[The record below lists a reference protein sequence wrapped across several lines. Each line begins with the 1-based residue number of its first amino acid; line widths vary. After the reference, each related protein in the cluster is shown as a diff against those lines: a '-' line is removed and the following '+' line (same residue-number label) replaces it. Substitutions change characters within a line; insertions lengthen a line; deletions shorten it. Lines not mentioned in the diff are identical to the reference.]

1 MLNRARPGVSRRVL
15 VRMWVRM
22 LVLVLAVLAAA
33 LTARLGFWQLDRA
46 RQKLDLQDRIQSR
59 QALPPLAQAELA
71 RSAAAADAQHYR
83 RISLRGRWLAE
94 HTLYLDNRQMNARQG
109 FFVVT
114 PLLLAGGDAVLVQR
128 GWTPRDFSDRSKV
141 LPLQTPTGEVEVLGR
156 IAPPPSKLFELGGAE
171 SGPIRQNLDLTALA
185 LEIHLPLRPLS
196 VQQIASVGQAASAA
210 TPDDTLLRQW
220 PAPAVDVGKHQGYAF
235 QWFALCA
242 LITGLT
248 LWFQILSP
256 RPRL

>member
-1 MLNRARPGVSRRVL
+1 MLNLGRLRLSRRGVA
-15 VRMWVRM
+15 
-22 LVLVLAVLAAA
+22 LVLAVLAAA

-59 QALPPLAQAELA
+59 QALPPLAQPELA

-83 RISLRGRWLAE
+83 RISLRGRWLTE

-128 GWTPRDFSDRSKV
+128 GWTPRDFGDRSKV
-141 LPLQTPTGEVEVLGR
+141 LPLKTPSGEVEVLGR
-156 IAPPPSKLFELGGAE
+156 IAPPPSKLFEMGGAE
-171 SGPIRQNLDLTALA
+171 SGPIRQNLDLSVFA

-196 VQQIASVGQAASAA
+196 VQQIAAEGPAVAGSASN
-210 TPDDTLLRQW
+210 DDTLLRQW
-220 PAPAVDVGKHQGYAF
+220 PAPAVDVGKHHGYAF

-242 LITGLT
+242 LITGLA
-248 LWFQILSP
+248 LWFQILRPRP